1 MTRPGFSSK
10 DARALPQL
18 TPVALS
24 PAVPRCPVKLR
35 RPASARTLATLAA
48 LAVTGAAV
56 GACSDGAVDA
66 TTCASVGIG
75 ETRLDVDE
83 KLGDPDS
90 VTKAANGFAVA
101 RYRTTVSGVDRCCSV
116 TFDSDSVTAIAA
128 ARPSYESACGK

>member
-1 MTRPGFSSK
+1 M
-10 DARALPQL
+10 
-18 TPVALS
+18 
-24 PAVPRCPVKLR
+24 KLR
-35 RPASARTLATLAA
+35 RLASARTLATLAA
-48 LAVTGAAV
+48 LAALAVSGAAL

-66 TTCASVGIG
+66 TTCASVGVG

-83 KLGDPDS
+83 KLGDPER

-128 ARPSYESACGK
+128 ARPSYESVCAK

>member
-1 MTRPGFSSK
+1 
-10 DARALPQL
+10 
-18 TPVALS
+18 
-24 PAVPRCPVKLR
+24 VKLSR
-35 RPASARTLATLAA
+35 LAPARTLATLAT
-48 LAVTGAAV
+48 LAMMGAAL
-56 GACSDGAVDA
+56 GACSDGVVDA

-83 KLGDPDS
+83 KLGDPES

-128 ARPSYESACGK
+128 ARPSYDGACAK